1 MKYPAAF
8 PPKQGLYDPRHEH
21 DACGIG
27 FVAHIKGQRSHG
39 IVQQALEVLVCLD
52 HRGARGAEPNTGDGA
67 GILLQIPDR
76 FLREEMAA
84 AGVELPA
91 PGHYGVG
98 MVYLPRVHP

>member
-1 MKYPAAF
+1 
-8 PPKQGLYDPRHEH
+8 
-21 DACGIG
+21 
-27 FVAHIKGQRSHG
+27 
-39 IVQQALEVLVCLD
+39 
-52 HRGARGAEPNTGDGA
+52 
-67 GILLQIPDR
+67 LQIPDR